1 MINTQQSL
9 VYDLEHIIA
18 GKNIGD
24 RAAMLRRVTD
34 LFVVASDKLSDE
46 QVALFDDVMGRLL
59 EEIDTSAR
67 AAFGQLLATV
77 PGAPPKVVR
86 RLALDDAID
95 VAGPILVHSGQVDE
109 LTLVEGAKTKSQA
122 HLLAISRRKTLAES
136 VTDVLVERGDRQV
149 ALSTAGN
156 PGAAFSEFGYSKLVQ
171 RSSTDDRLA
180 ACVWSRPE
188 IPRQHLLKLF
198 AAASEAVRLEL
209 TKADPRKAN
218 VILEIVAQ
226 ASHQIQT
233 RTREKSADYAAAQ
246 AQVQSLQAS
255 GGVSEAHVA
264 EFARTGK
271 FDEATIALSF
281 VCDLPVALVERA
293 LADERSER
301 IIVIAKAFNLSW
313 ATVKGIL
320 LLQDKTKNDNKYQMD
335 KHFEA
340 FTRLNVETAKKAI
353 RFYRLRERATAPLT
367 ALSGHR
373 MPLDFYP
380 PSDDG
385 F

>member
-1 MINTQQSL
+1 MNTQQAL
-9 VYDLEHIIA
+9 VDDLEHIIA

-34 LFVVASDKLSDE
+34 LFVLASGKLSNE

-59 EEIDTSAR
+59 EEIDTSAKGT
-67 AAFGQLLATV
+67 FGQVLATV
-77 PGAPPKVVR
+77 PDAPPKAVR

-95 VAGPILVHSGQVDE
+95 VAGPILAYSGQVDE
-109 LTLVEGAKTKSQA
+109 ATLVEGAKTKSQW

-149 ALSTAGN
+149 ALSTAEN
-156 PGAAFSEFGYSKLVQ
+156 SGAAFSEFGYSRLVQ

-198 AAASEAVRLEL
+198 ADASESVRLKL

-233 RTREKSADYAAAQ
+233 QAREKSADYAAAL
-246 AQVQSLQAS
+246 ARVKLLQAS
-255 GGVSEAHVA
+255 GGVSESHVA
-264 EFARTGK
+264 EFARAGK
-271 FDEATIALSF
+271 FDETIVALSC
-281 VCDLPVALVERA
+281 VCDLPVALIERA
-293 LADERSER
+293 FVDERSEQV
-301 IIVIAKAFNLSW
+301 IVIAKAFSLSW
-313 ATVKGIL
+313 ETVKAIL
-320 LLQDKTKNDNKYQMD
+320 LLQDKVKNGGRHEFHKQ
-335 KHFEA
+335 FETFA
-340 FTRLNVETAKKAI
+340 RLKVETAKKAI
-353 RFYRLRERATAPLT
+353 QFYRLRERATAPRL
-367 ALSGHR
+367 H
-373 MPLDFYP
+373 
-380 PSDDG
+380 
-385 F
+385 